1 MSIAKGLCCA
11 VLSLILLANTGCLV
25 GGSSEVKREGN
36 YVSESTLNTIEPG
49 KTGKAWV
56 LATLG
61 EPSSKKEIEPGHELW
76 KYSYK
81 ETKEGNGYVFLIF
94 AGSDKN
100 VSGGN
105 VFVEFKDDVV
115 SKSWRG

>member
-1 MSIAKGLCCA
+1 MSTVRGLYCA
-11 VLSLILLANTGCLV
+11 LLLAVIGLNAGCLV
-25 GGSSEVKREGN
+25 GGSSEVKREGS
-36 YVSESTLNTIEPG
+36 YVSDQTLNTIEPG

-61 EPSSKKEIEPGHELW
+61 EPTSKKEIEPGHELW

-81 ETKEGNGYVFLIF
+81 ETKEGEGYVLFVF
-94 AGSDKN
+94 GGSDK
-100 VSGGN
+100 SETGGH
-105 VFVEFKDDVV
+105 VFVEFKGDTV

>member
-1 MSIAKGLCCA
+1 MSIGKRVCCA
-11 VLSLILLANTGCLV
+11 LISLGLLANTGCLV

-36 YVSESTLNTIEPG
+36 YISETTLNT
-49 KTGKAWV
+49 
-56 LATLG
+56 
-61 EPSSKKEIEPGHELW
+61 IEPGHELW

-81 ETKEGNGYVFLIF
+81 ETKEGDGYVFLIF

-100 VSGGN
+100 VTGGN
-105 VFVEFKDDVV
+105 VFVEFKNDVV

>member
-1 MSIAKGLCCA
+1 MGIGKRFLCA
-11 VLSLILLANTGCLV
+11 VAVLAMITSFGCLV
-25 GGSSEVKREGN
+25 GGSSEVKREGS

-49 KTGKAWV
+49 KTGKAWI

-81 ETKEGNGYVFLIF
+81 ETKQGDGYVFLIF
-94 AGSDKN
+94 AGSDKQ
-100 VSGGN
+100 VAGGN

>member
-1 MSIAKGLCCA
+1 MSISRGLLRAA
-11 VLSLILLANTGCLV
+11 VLVMLGVNAGCLV

-36 YVSESTLNTIEPG
+36 YISETTLNTIEPG

-81 ETKEGNGYVFLIF
+81 ETKEGDGYVFLIF

-115 SKSWRG
+115 TKSWRG

>member
-1 MSIAKGLCCA
+1 MSIKGILCA
-11 VLSLILLANTGCLV
+11 VTSLALLTTTGCLV
-25 GGSSEVKREGN
+25 GGSSSVKREGN
-36 YVSESTLNTIEPG
+36 YVADSTLNSIEPG

-56 LATLG
+56 IATLG
-61 EPSSKKEIEPGHELW
+61 EPSSKKEIEPCHELW

-81 ETKEGNGYVFLIF
+81 ETKDNDGYVFLIF

-100 VSGGN
+100 VTGGN
-105 VFVEFKDDVV
+105 VFVEFKNDVV

>member
-1 MSIAKGLCCA
+1 MSIGKRVCCT
-11 VLSLILLANTGCLV
+11 LISLALLATTGCLV

-36 YVSESTLNTIEPG
+36 YVSETTLNTIEPG

-81 ETKEGNGYVFLIF
+81 ETKEGDGYVFLIF

-100 VSGGN
+100 VTGGN

>member
-1 MSIAKGLCCA
+1 MSIRKGFCCA
-11 VLSLILLANTGCLV
+11 LIAFGSLTINGCLV

-36 YVSESTLNTIEPG
+36 YVSETTLNTIEPG

-81 ETKEGNGYVFLIF
+81 ETKEGDGYVFLIF

-100 VSGGN
+100 VTGGN

>member
-1 MSIAKGLCCA
+1 MSIGRGLLGA
-11 VLSLILLANTGCLV
+11 TLLALIGLNAGCLV
-25 GGSSEVKREGN
+25 GGSSEVKRDGN
-36 YVSESTLNTIEPG
+36 YVSDQTLNTIEPG

-61 EPSSKKEIEPGHELW
+61 EPTAKQEIEPGHELW

-81 ETKEGNGYVFLIF
+81 ETKDSDGYVLFVF
-94 AGSDKN
+94 GGSGKS
-100 VSGGN
+100 VTGGN
-105 VFVEFKDDVV
+105 VFVEFKGDTV

>member
-1 MSIAKGLCCA
+1 MSIEKGLCRA
-11 VLSLILLANTGCLV
+11 FLSLTLLANTGCLV
-25 GGSSEVKREGN
+25 GGSSEVKRDGN
-36 YVSESTLNTIEPG
+36 YISETTLNTIEPG

-61 EPSSKKEIEPGHELW
+61 EPSSKKDIEPGHELW

-81 ETKEGNGYVFLIF
+81 ETKEGDGYVFLIF

-100 VSGGN
+100 VTGGN